1 MAEAQTNI
9 EYQNLI
15 KASFA
20 DLEMLTAAKQVTE
33 TMQTPGWR
41 LLVQLLEA
49 QKQRRLDDLVR
60 SQQVKEPAE
69 YARIFAEIRGYGQAP
84 LAANTVLHEAEKAA
98 QRLHDAESRQR

>member
-9 EYQNLI
+9 EYQILV

-33 TMQTPGWR
+33 TMESPGWR
-41 LLVQLLEA
+41 LIVQLLEA
-49 QKQRRLDDLVR
+49 QKQRKLDDLIR

-69 YARIFAEIRGYGQAP
+69 YARIFAEIRGYGQAL
-84 LAANTVLHEAEKAA
+84 LAAHTLLEEAEKAEA
-98 QRLHDAESRQR
+98 RLNRESGQR